1 MSETFKNARL
11 VAGTA
16 ASDIYTAGSAVTA
29 IVIGAQAA
37 NVGTANVEVE
47 LWWTDSSAA
56 DAITRL
62 VKDVIVPSQ
71 AALAP
76 VAGKLVLESGDKI
89 RALASVDNDAEI
101 TVSVLEIS

>member
-1 MSETFKNARL
+1 MAETFKNARL

-16 ASDIYTAGSAVTA
+16 ATDVYTAGSGVTA

-37 NVGTANVEVE
+37 NVGTANVEVDV
-47 LWWTDSSAA
+47 WFTDSSAA

-62 VKDVIVPSQ
+62 VNDVVIPAKAS
-71 AALAP
+71 LAP
-76 VAGKLVLESGDKI
+76 IAGKLVLETGDKI
-89 RALASVDNDAEI
+89 RASANSDNNVEI

>member
-1 MSETFKNARL
+1 MANTFKNARL

-16 ASDIYTAGSAVTA
+16 AADVYVCGSAITA
-29 IVIGAQAA
+29 VVLGIQVA
-37 NVGTANVEVE
+37 NVSATSEEVSV
-47 LWWTDSSAA
+47 WWTDSSAA

-62 VKDVIVPSQ
+62 VKDVVVPAK

-76 VAGKLVLESGDKI
+76 VAGKLVLEAGDKI
-89 RALASVDNDAEI
+89 RASGQTNNDAEI

>member
-1 MSETFKNARL
+1 MAETFKNARL

-16 ASDIYTAGSAVTA
+16 ASDIYTAGSGITA
-29 IVIGAQAA
+29 IVIGAQIA
-37 NVGTANVEVE
+37 NVGTASVEVDV
-47 LWWTDSSAA
+47 WFTDSSAA

-76 VAGKLVLESGDKI
+76 VAGKLVLETGDKI
-89 RALASVDNDAEI
+89 RALASADDDAEI
-101 TVSVLEIS
+101 VVSVLEIS

>member
-1 MSETFKNARL
+1 MANTFKNARL

-16 ASDIYTAGSAVTA
+16 ASDVYTAGSGVTT

-62 VKDVIVPSQ
+62 VKDVIVPAQ

-76 VAGKLVLESGDKI
+76 VAGKLVLETGDKI
-89 RALASVDNDAEI
+89 RALASADNGAEI